1 MPSIFD
7 LAPEQKL
14 TIGLVAGIA
23 YKPEPH
29 TFLCDATVV
38 PGKGQ

>member
-14 TIGLVAGIA
+14 TIDLVSCVA
-23 YKPEPH
+23 YKPEPQ